1 MNHDGALRFERPTAG
16 LPPAQHADGRHAG
29 HGEPKLNAVFEN
41 KQFSRAGQIRKR
53 HDRRVHGLDGGGQPG
68 DCDLRRPLCGAAST
82 KRADCNH
89 DWNSDGRR
97 LRDFDRDGLV
107 VELHRARVELPTDLR
122 LRRRDVT
129 PEGERCREHGGSE

>member
-1 MNHDGALRFERPTAG
+1 MVRSASNGPPPG
-16 LPPAQHADGRHAG
+16 SCLPSTVRRHASL
-29 HGEPKLNAVFEN
+29 GEPKLHAVLEN
-41 KQFSRAGQIRKR
+41 KQFLRAGQIRKR

-82 KRADCNH
+82 KRADCDH

-122 LRRRDVT
+122 LRRKDAT